1 MKIGILSKRTGNFTG
16 KMKNYFEEKGLKVK
30 IYTYKNL
37 VLNDSLLENDF
48 YILKSKKLFFLY
60 AGYYLEA
67 HNIPV
72 IPHTEISFQNKNR
85 IEAHFL
91 LKQAGLLSPQ
101 IILGT
106 AKTLKK
112 HLKHSDFPLILKPL
126 MSSGSKGIKIINS
139 LKQINA
145 QEEEVL
151 YLEKIIVGTH
161 YLAYFIGDDICVF
174 EKKPFE
180 NEHANVKEIELP
192 NDIKNILI
200 KWKEKY
206 NLLFGHL
213 DMVRE
218 DNTGKLFIVDP
229 GTFPEFSNWNCE
241 NDAVSLVCNQILN
254 HFKRT
259 KNTIK
264 NNK

>member
-16 KMKNYFEEKGLKVK
+16 KMKKYFEEKGSKVK

-37 VLNDSLLENDF
+37 VLNDSLLKNDF

-67 HNIPV
+67 HNVPV

-91 LKQAGLLSPQ
+91 IKQAGLLGPQ
-101 IILGT
+101 ITLGT
-106 AKTLKK
+106 AKTLKT
-112 HLKHSDFPLILKPL
+112 HLKNSDFPLILKPL
-126 MSSGSKGIKIINS
+126 MGSGSKGIRIINS
-139 LKQINA
+139 FKQINT
-145 QEEEVL
+145 QIEEVL
-151 YLEKIIVGTH
+151 YLEKVIVGTH

-192 NDIKNILI
+192 TDIKNIVV
-200 KWKEKY
+200 KWKKRY

-213 DMVRE
+213 DIVRE
-218 DNTGKLFIVDP
+218 DNTSKLFIVDP
-229 GTFPEFSNWNCE
+229 GTFPEFSNWNCK
-241 NDAVSLVCNQILN
+241 NDPVSSVCNLILAY
-254 HFKRT
+254 FKKT
-259 KNTIK
+259 NDIIK